1 MSKEENTISLDEAKA
16 WTQEWR
22 QDESDY
28 NKYNQCNGFLVPA
41 VDLEE
46 ALMEIRKQLKDKN
59 VYVRAYLGVEK
70 SDTDPVTFTEKLIL
84 VGTRPDPQPDG
95 TIIYRDIL
103 PRDSMGNAASLA
115 VGDGGGS
122 IWDFSNP
129 CPPYCDDSSAL
140 N

>member
-1 MSKEENTISLDEAKA
+1 MSKEQNIISLDTAKA

-28 NKYNQCNGFLVPA
+28 NKYNNCNGFLIPA

-46 ALMEIRKQLKDKN
+46 VLMEIRKQLKDKN
-59 VYVRAYLGVEK
+59 VYVRAYLGVEV
-70 SDTDPVTFTEKLIL
+70 SDTVPAKFTEKLII
-84 VGTRPDPQPDG
+84 VGTRPDPQDDG

-103 PRDSMGNAASLA
+103 PDEDSEVSAL
-115 VGDGGGS
+115 GDESSEGR
-122 IWDFSNP
+122 IWNFTEP
-129 CPPYCDDSSAL
+129 CPSACDPSSIL

>member
-1 MSKEENTISLDEAKA
+1 MSKEQNTISLDKAKA

-46 ALMEIRKQLKDKN
+46 ALMEIRKQLKDRN
-59 VYVRAYLGVEK
+59 VYVRVYLGVEV
-70 SDTDPVTFTEKLIL
+70 SDTDPTEFTEKLIM
-84 VGTRPDPQPDG
+84 VGTRPDPQDDG

-103 PRDSMGNAASLA
+103 PNEDSKGSALDDTN
-115 VGDGGGS
+115 GGGS
-122 IWDFSNP
+122 IWDFTDP
-129 CPPYCDDSSAL
+129 CPPACDDKSLL